1 MGIGGVFLVAALYY
15 GMRSRWAAPLKS
27 QPSDPRAK
35 FGSQVFWLLML
46 FLLSFVLITNT

>member
-15 GMRSRWAAPLKS
+15 GMGSRWAAPLKS

-35 FGSQVFWLLML
+35 FGSQVYLALNAVFC
-46 FLLSFVLITNT
+46 